1 MRYTYNSGQ
10 GRQVS
15 QRGDGEKKVKMC
27 SKRVGFKVV
36 LSFLLGGKR
45 SHFLE
50 FQVESRRTGD
60 SGNDFFYPYR
70 LLILSSK
77 AEARMCAQGPFNN
90 LGCNQFAL

>member
-1 MRYTYNSGQ
+1 MRYTENSVQ
-10 GRQVS
+10 GRRVS
-15 QRGDGEKKVKMC
+15 QRGDGEKKVKTC

-50 FQVESRRTGD
+50 FQAESRRTNN

-70 LLILSSK
+70 LPILSNK
-77 AEARMCAQGPFNN
+77 AEVRMCARGTGNTLGFN
-90 LGCNQFAL
+90 